1 MTPDEK
7 LASKWL
13 ERIESYHRRVE
24 GDPSRW
30 EVHVAAKFD
39 DCGNCGQAF
48 PCDVVKLARALD
60 DCIERMK
67 RARAILHKDKN
78 SEWLMLKPDEHER
91 TLREVAGGSDD

>member
-7 LASKWL
+7 LASEWL
-13 ERIESYHRRVE
+13 KRIEEKHQK
-24 GDPSRW
+24 GDALW
-30 EVHVAAKFD
+30 
-39 DCGNCGQAF
+39 CYG
-48 PCDVVKLARALD
+48 DVVNLARALD

-91 TLREVAGGSDD
+91 TLREVAGGDDD

>member
-1 MTPDEK
+1 MTTDEK
-7 LASKWL
+7 LASEWL
-13 ERIESYHRRVE
+13 KLIEEKHQKGRTPKPPRHRGALWCYGCDKE
-24 GDPSRW
+24 G
-30 EVHVAAKFD
+30 H
-39 DCGNCGQAF
+39 

-91 TLREVAGGSDD
+91 TLREVAGGEEP